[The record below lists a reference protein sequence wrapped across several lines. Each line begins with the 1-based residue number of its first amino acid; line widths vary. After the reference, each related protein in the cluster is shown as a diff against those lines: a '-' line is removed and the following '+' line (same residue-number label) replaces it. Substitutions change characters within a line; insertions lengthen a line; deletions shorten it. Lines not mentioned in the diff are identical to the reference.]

1 MTFKPLSMNNTLLC
15 AAAGMALASFIGA
28 AQSAQAGPIC
38 EITVRQQAAELR
50 PLLDKITYEFKS
62 LDMDGIEQSERQIEA
77 MDDRQDMV
85 LRRRGCLTPAG
96 RLINVSQ
103 STKQAEVSEMKGY
116 LDRWVSILRGHGM
129 TQYELNEM
137 IREAKAD
144 TVAHYGFAW

>member
-1 MTFKPLSMNNTLLC
+1 MNLKAFTLVALSTLT
-15 AAAGMALASFIGA
+15 IGGVA
-28 AQSAQAGPIC
+28 PVQAGPIC
-38 EITVRQQAAELR
+38 EMTVRQQAAEVR

-62 LDMDGIEQSERQIEA
+62 LDVDGIEQSERQIEA

-129 TQYELNEM
+129 SQYELNGM